1 MTQVGRHGLLVAV
14 STVALSLGLFA
25 VGPRAV
31 EAQQATQAA
40 TSKDPGS
47 ITFTVRA
54 PGNLKS
60 AKLDYFVRSPNRD
73 NADNFVGGTGDGA
86 VAGADASY
94 VLQAN
99 TAQRYIP
106 VGSQFRFHWLLTTD
120 SGTTTTVD
128 SDYLFLDGRYEWKSQ
143 SDGQVTVYWYGNNDA
158 AAATALQSSKSS
170 LDDNSKLL
178 EVQVKYP
185 IRLIVYRSE
194 DEGRAAKQPRSS
206 AFDAQVQ
213 TGGQRVGPDLILVF
227 ANNRDVVRHETAH
240 IVTHVAGDGPFVGVP
255 SWLDEGTAVYAQLDP
270 GPEYRSGLQLGI
282 TADQTLPLTSINS
295 PTSQPSLVNLFYG
308 QSWSVVKFMVD
319 TYGQPKF
326 ADLYRVIYAGA
337 RIDDALQKVYNLD
350 QDGLYNA
357 WRAKNGLK
365 PVAASPR
372 STAPAAAAATGT
384 VAPLGVPGGG
394 GVVTGATAVSG
405 DTGGSS
411 TDSSG
416 TASAGPSSGVAIAVL
431 GVTVVVA
438 LALGG
443 GAFMMMRR
451 K

>member
-1 MTQVGRHGLLVAV
+1 MAV
-14 STVALSLGLFA
+14 STVALAASLAMGGLLA
-25 VGPRAV
+25 VGPSPV

-73 NADNFVGGTGDGA
+73 NADNFVGGTGDGT

-106 VGSQFRFHWLLTTD
+106 VGSQFRFHWVLTTD
-120 SGTTTTVD
+120 SGSTTTVD

-170 LDDNSKLL
+170 LDDNNKLL

-282 TADQTLPLTSINS
+282 AADQTLPLTSINS

-326 ADLYRVIYAGA
+326 ADLYRTIYAGA
-337 RIDDALQKVYNLD
+337 RIDDALLKVYNLD

-372 STAPAAAAATGT
+372 ATAAAAAAVTGT
-384 VAPLGVPGGG
+384 VAPLGVPSGG

-405 DTGGSS
+405 DAGGTSS
-411 TDSSG
+411 DSG
-416 TASAGPSSGVAIAVL
+416 NTASAGPSSGVAIAVL
-431 GVTVVVA
+431 GATVVVA